1 MIKLLPRD
9 WKLTKSIFLLA
20 LPIIISNLS
29 RVIMNIT
36 DTAMVGRLELG
47 ALSAVGMGGMCI
59 WTITSLGIAFRTGI
73 QTMVSRRLGEKNIIE
88 CGHVVQN
95 GLTLAV
101 IIILPIS
108 ASVFLFSPAIVP
120 FLFEPHQTDVINL
133 CIDYV
138 RWSSF
143 SIAFTT
149 LGFAFSGFFSGIEK
163 TGYHLEVTIASNL
176 LNVYLNAGLIFGS
189 SNLIKLLEELS
200 LGWLLPLWSWIEF
213 PELGVKGAAIATSIS
228 SAWLFFHYFIR
239 YLLPVIY
246 GKYSKTYYIDRIV
259 LRRLIQL
266 CTPIGAQLIIV
277 HAGFVIFMKLVAK
290 IGTIELDATEIIFV
304 IASASFMPA
313 AGLGQA
319 CATTIGKLLGENNHQ
334 KAYLSV
340 FETMRMT
347 SVFMGVMGI
356 IFFLFPQNIL
366 SFFTNNQIVIDAGS
380 LSLKVLGLLQIF
392 DAMSQ
397 TLWFSLN
404 GAGDTKFPAITEILI
419 MWLIFLPGC
428 WYFVTILEVELV
440 YLWLNFSFYLILMTF
455 ILYLRI
461 RSGKW
466 MKIKV

>member
-1 MIKLLPRD
+1 MPDKLLL
-9 WKLTKSIFLLA
+9 KNMVFHGYHGVG
-20 LPIIISNLS
+20 LPEKEFGQTFIVDLS
-29 RVIMNIT
+29 
-36 DTAMVGRLELG
+36 LELD
-47 ALSAVGMGGMCI
+47 L
-59 WTITSLGIAFRTGI
+59 
-73 QTMVSRRLGEKNIIE
+73 E
-88 CGHVVQN
+88 
-95 GLTLAV
+95 LAGRSDD
-101 IIILPIS
+101 LKD
-108 ASVFLFSPAIVP
+108 
-120 FLFEPHQTDVINL
+120 T
-133 CIDYV
+133 IDYSVIFSLV
-138 RWSSF
+138 RD
-143 SIAFTT
+143 IV
-149 LGFAFSGFFSGIEK
+149 
-163 TGYHLEVTIASNL
+163 TGESRDLLESVADTIASNL

-246 GKYSKTYYIDRIV
+246 SNYSKTYYIDRKV

-319 CATTIGKLLGENNHQ
+319 CATTIGKLLGRNNHQ